1 MRENLRTMKQCD
13 PQGKSNIISEELR
26 DMIPLKMIKSSE
38 EIFSK
43 MLGILYII
51 YGFIKKK

>member
-1 MRENLRTMKQCD
+1 
-13 PQGKSNIISEELR
+13 
-26 DMIPLKMIKSSE
+26 MIPLKMIKNSE

-51 YGFIKKK
+51 YGFIKKKKLIAY

>member
-51 YGFIKKK
+51 YGFIKK